1 MPNETAL
8 FWLVVAA
15 FLFFDNL
22 IIVPQGCE
30 LLRFGRRG
38 LLRYDASS
46 RLSATGREMVLLN
59 PLNLFDR
66 GLVTT
71 KCFGDV
77 EPRKWRQGLELVN
90 AALPTLN
97 GFSTMGYFYLVL
109 VVFLAALS
117 FRIGF
122 TPALIGFVG
131 LHFLVWVAAVA
142 WLIVRRR
149 QLLLSGLGVL
159 GAAAEALFVPAYL
172 MNLGKRLVYKKR
184 VGISALGLGLRQ
196 LKRTVT
202 EDDRVDLTWK
212 LSSRLE
218 LLEMTQGHEVDEG
231 SPGSSNP
238 MDTRAGDLGAT
249 SAEMLAH
256 LSATQQWIMEAKAC
270 LKT

>member
-22 IIVPQGCE
+22 IIVPHGCD
-30 LLRFGRRG
+30 LLRFGRSG

-46 RLSATGREMVLLN
+46 RLSAAGREMVLLN

-77 EPRKWRQGLELVN
+77 EPRQWRQGRELVDT
-90 AALPTLN
+90 ALSTLN
-97 GFSTMGYFYLVL
+97 GFSSMGYLYMVL

-122 TPALIGFVG
+122 TPALVGFVG
-131 LHFLVWVAAVA
+131 LHLLVWTVSVAG
-142 WLIVRRR
+142 LIVRRR
-149 QLLLSGLGVL
+149 QLLLSGSAVL

-196 LKRTVT
+196 LKLTVN
-202 EDDRVDLTWK
+202 EDYRDELTLK
-212 LSSRLE
+212 LSTRLE
-218 LLEMTQGHEVDEG
+218 QLEIQQGYEVDED
-231 SPGSSNP
+231 SLESSSP
-238 MDTRAGDLGAT
+238 MDDRAGDLGA
-249 SAEMLAH
+249 AGAGMLAR

>member
-38 LLRYDASS
+38 LLRYDAAS
-46 RLSATGREMVLLN
+46 RLSAAGREMVLLN

-71 KCFGDV
+71 TCFGDV
-77 EPRKWRQGLELVN
+77 DPRKWRQGRELVN
-90 AALPTLN
+90 TALPTLN
-97 GFSTMGYFYLVL
+97 GFSSMGYVYLVL

-117 FRIGF
+117 FQIGF

-131 LHFLVWVAAVA
+131 LHLLVWTAAAVG
-142 WLIVRRR
+142 LVVRRR
-149 QLLLSGLGVL
+149 QLLLSGSGLV

-172 MNLGKRLVYKKR
+172 MNLGKRLIYKKR

-196 LKRTVT
+196 LKRTVD
-202 EDDRVDLTWK
+202 EDDRDELALK

-218 LLEMTQGHEVDEG
+218 MLEMTQGHEVDEG
-231 SPGSSNP
+231 SPESSNP
-238 MDTRAGDLGAT
+238 MDTLAGDLVAAG
-249 SAEMLAH
+249 AEMLAQ